1 MIVLYIVR
9 QPSNAADSITR
20 ISVMSV
26 HFISPRP
33 ASFPFEINYGDE
45 ILSMWQV
52 FNASL
57 KSITDSFICF
67 FLFYWL
73 TIILSHY
80 Q

>member
-1 MIVLYIVR
+1 
-9 QPSNAADSITR
+9 
-20 ISVMSV
+20 MSV

-57 KSITDSFICF
+57 KSITDSFIF
-67 FLFYWL
+67 FFFHF
-73 TIILSHY
+73 IG
-80 Q
+80 